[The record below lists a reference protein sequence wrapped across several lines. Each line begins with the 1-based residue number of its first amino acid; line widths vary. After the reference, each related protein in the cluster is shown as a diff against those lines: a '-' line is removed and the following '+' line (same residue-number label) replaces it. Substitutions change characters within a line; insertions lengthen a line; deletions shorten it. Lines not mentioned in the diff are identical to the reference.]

1 MSQSTRAADRGL
13 DALGGTAAPAVA
25 GAADNIRFLAT
36 HTLPAFVRGFVN
48 ARPTV
53 VKIYAAVGQP
63 AWSAATLRALRA
75 RHGGAPVLLKGMSGP
90 MLVLLDEPELRRFY
104 AEPVR
109 TLAMDSPDKTAGLS
123 VLEPT
128 GVICSHGEL
137 REQRRTINDEA
148 VAATEPVHPCGR
160 DYLAVVADEARRLTA
175 RSVLDTP
182 ALERALQRVARRIV
196 LGDAA
201 ADDRQLTQWLISLRN
216 EGNWMGKRRK
226 QAQAARTLYAQAN
239 ARIAAYAAEAPAH
252 TLAARALTHP
262 DPDGSL
268 DPIGQTH
275 HWFLALDGL
284 APVAARTLLLIAT
297 HPAEQDAVLAEVSTV
312 GGPLLPRLQACVR
325 ESLRLFPLV
334 PDLVRVTRA
343 ESTWRGA
350 SYPAGTSVL
359 VPALFHNRDPYRVSA
374 PDAFVPG
381 RWLAPGATGILQFAP
396 FSHGGGRCPGENL
409 GLLVTTALC
418 AELLRANRLT
428 GARPALPSSGPLPLL
443 VDTAGIR
450 LGLVPR

>member
-1 MSQSTRAADRGL
+1 MSQSTRAVGRGL
-13 DALGGTAAPAVA
+13 DAAGTAAPAVA
-25 GAADNIRFLAT
+25 GVAENLRFLAT

-48 ARPTV
+48 ARPIV
-53 VKIYAAVGQP
+53 VKAYAAVGQP

-90 MLVLLDEPELRRFY
+90 MLVLLDEPELRQFY

-109 TLAMDSPDKTAGLS
+109 TLAMDSPDKTAGLA

-137 REQRRTINDEA
+137 REQRRQVNDEV
-148 VAATEPVHPCGR
+148 VAAAEAVHPCGSE
-160 DYLAVVADEARRLTA
+160 YLAVVADESRRLTS
-175 RSVLDTP
+175 RSLLDTP
-182 ALERALQRVARRIV
+182 SLERAMQRVTRRIV

-201 ADDRQLTQWLISLRN
+201 ADDRQLTEWLFTLRN

-226 QAQAARTLYAQAN
+226 QTQAARSLYARAN
-239 ARIAAYAAEAPAH
+239 ARIAAYAAAAPAH
-252 TLAARALTHP
+252 TLAARALAHP
-262 DPDGSL
+262 DPDGTL

-275 HWFLALDGL
+275 HWLLALDALG
-284 APVAARTLLLIAT
+284 PVAARTLLLIAT
-297 HPAEQDAVLAEVSTV
+297 HPAEQEAVFGEVSAG

-343 ESTWRGA
+343 STTWRGVP
-350 SYPAGTSVL
+350 YPAGTSVL
-359 VPALFHNRDPYRVSA
+359 VPALFHNRDPHRVSA

-418 AELLRANRLT
+418 AEILRADRLT

-443 VDTAGIR
+443 VDTSGIR